1 MISLSTDRFFR
12 TLSGGLFAL
21 VALSACSFPA
31 RAETDPGQIAIAV
44 GKLLEQGHYT
54 RQALDQSMSRQLL
67 KTYTETLDYNHLFF
81 TQKDIS
87 EFEKRYGAVLA
98 DELMLGNL
106 QPATAIYDI
115 YKKRV
120 QDRVAK
126 VKDILKK
133 QKFDFSSNRT
143 TEINRSKSSWP
154 KDEGDADQLWLSRI
168 EGELLAESLND
179 KATETPVQIV
189 TRRYDRLLRSLGEQT
204 KDDVTKFF
212 LNSLALT
219 YDPHSEYLSPAE
231 MENFNINMKLSLVG
245 IGALLRSEDGY
256 AKISE
261 LIPGGPA
268 QMDGQ
273 LKVNDRITG
282 VAQGKDAKFVDT
294 IDMRLD
300 KVVEMIRGKK
310 GTLVRLQVLPADS
323 KGGARKIIEIV
334 RDEVKLTEQQAKAE
348 IIEVKGPEGEPQKL
362 GFLTLPSFYADMTSR
377 GKGAKSTTRDVEALL
392 GRMQRE
398 GIAGLVIDL
407 RRNGGGS
414 LEEAINLTGLF
425 IKRGPVVQSKDANK
439 QVQVMSDRDNGRVA
453 YTGPLVVLT
462 SHLSASA
469 SEIFAAALQDYNRAV
484 IVGDK
489 NTFGK
494 GTVQTVL
501 EVGRFMSPFG
511 FKQPDAGSLKLT
523 IQKFYRISGGSTQLK
538 GCESDI
544 VLPSPYSA
552 LQVGED
558 SLKRPLPYDEVRPA
572 EYEKWSGRPLDVG
585 ELKTRSAARV
595 ATDLEFR
602 FLLEDTERMKERIAA
617 NTLSLNKAAR
627 EAEVKAEKA
636 RTEER
641 KAARLASKRVD
652 PVAYKLA
659 LEDVE
664 KPSLTL
670 VKVDEAE
677 KAKARAA
684 TRRAADPSASRTDN
698 ADSED
703 GDEESAEPKSDGR
716 YDPVK
721 QESLNILADLIEQL
735 RRGSLARA
743 RE

>member
-1 MISLSTDRFFR
+1 MITKTTDRFLR
-12 TLSGGLFAL
+12 PLVGGLAAL
-21 VALSACSFPA
+21 LALSAFTTPTL
-31 RAETDPGQIAIAV
+31 RAETDPGQIGIAV
-44 GKLLEQGHYT
+44 GKLLAQGHYT
-54 RQALDQSMSRQLL
+54 RQELDQGMSRQLL
-67 KTYTETLDYNHLFF
+67 KTYTESLDYNHLFF

-87 EFEKRYGAVLA
+87 EFEKRYGSALG

-106 QPATAIYDI
+106 QPANAIYDI

-120 QDRVAK
+120 TDRVAK
-126 VKDILKK
+126 VKEILKK
-133 QKFDFSSNRT
+133 QKFDFASSRT
-143 TEINRSKSSWP
+143 TEINRSKANWP
-154 KDEGDADQLWLSRI
+154 KDEADADQLWLARI

-189 TRRYDRLLRSLGEQT
+189 TRRYDRLLRTLGEQT

-212 LNSLALT
+212 LNALALT

-268 QMDGQ
+268 QLDGQ

-310 GTLVRLQVLPADS
+310 GTLVRLQVVPADS
-323 KGGARKIIEIV
+323 KGRKVIEIV

-348 IIEVKGPEGEPQKL
+348 IIEIKGPEGEMQKL

-439 QVQVMSDRDNGRVA
+439 QVQVMSDRDGGRVT
-453 YTGPLVVLT
+453 YSGPLVVLT

-511 FKQPDAGSLKLT
+511 FKQADAGSLKLT

-572 EYEKWSGRPLDVG
+572 EYEKWSGRPLD
-585 ELKTRSAARV
+585 LADLRARSSARV
-595 ATDLEFR
+595 ATDLEFK
-602 FLLEDTERMKERIAA
+602 FLLEDTERLKERVAA
-617 NTLSLNKAAR
+617 NALSLNKSVR
-627 EAEVKAEKA
+627 QAEVAADKT

-641 KAARLASKRVD
+641 KQARLASKRVD
-652 PVAYKLA
+652 PVAFKLA

-664 KPSLTL
+664 KPALTL

-677 KAKARAA
+677 KAKMRAA
-684 TRRAADPSASRTDN
+684 TRRAADPSASRGDN
-698 ADSED
+698 AGESED
-703 GDEESAEPKSDGR
+703 GDGDEAEPKNDGR

-735 RRGSLARA
+735 RRGSIARA

>member
-1 MISLSTDRFFR
+1 MKSPVRPFLPSLACGL
-12 TLSGGLFAL
+12 TLALAFTFATPRASGAD
-21 VALSACSFPA
+21 P
-31 RAETDPGQIAIAV
+31 TDPGQIAVAV

-54 RQALDQSMSRQLL
+54 RHAMDAAVSAQLL

-81 TQKDIS
+81 TQRDVA
-87 EFEKRYGAVLA
+87 EFEKKYSTVLC

-106 QPATAIYDI
+106 QPAYAIYDI

-126 VKDILKK
+126 VKESLKK
-133 QKFDFSSNRT
+133 TKFEFTSNRT
-143 TEINRSKSSWP
+143 TDLNRAKAAWL
-154 KDEGDADQLWLSRI
+154 KDDADGDQLWANRL

-179 KATETPVQIV
+179 KATETPVQVV

-204 KDDVTKFF
+204 KEDVMKFF

-219 YDPHSEYLSPAE
+219 YDPHSEYLSPSE
-231 MENFNINMKLSLVG
+231 MENFNINMRLSLVG

-261 LIPGGPA
+261 LIAGGPA
-268 QMDGQ
+268 QLDGQ
-273 LKVNDRITG
+273 IKVNDRITA

-310 GTLVRLQVLPADS
+310 GTIVRLQVLPADG
-323 KGGARKIIEIV
+323 KARKVIDIL

-348 IIEVKGPEGEPQKL
+348 IIEVKGPDGEAQKL
-362 GFLTLPSFYADMTSR
+362 GFLTLPSFYADMTAGRSR
-377 GKGAKSTTRDVEALL
+377 TAKSTTRDVQALIT
-392 GRMQRE
+392 RMTRE
-398 GIAGLVIDL
+398 GVSGLVIDL

-439 QVQVMSDRDNGRVA
+439 QVQVMSDRDGGTVA
-453 YTGPLVVLT
+453 YAGPLVVLA

-484 IVGDK
+484 IVGDR

-494 GTVQTVL
+494 GTVQTML

-511 FKQPDAGSLKLT
+511 FKAADAGSLKLT

-538 GCESDI
+538 GCESDV

-552 LQVGED
+552 LDVGEA
-558 SLKRPLPYDEVRPA
+558 SLKGPLTYDEVKPA
-572 EYEKWSGRPLDVG
+572 EFEKWSGRPFDLTDLRARSSARVG
-585 ELKTRSAARV
+585 E
-595 ATDLEFR
+595 DLEFK
-602 FLLEDTERMKERIAA
+602 FLLEDTQRVKERIAA
-617 NTLSLNKAAR
+617 NTISLNKAER
-627 EAEVKAEKA
+627 QAEIAADKK
-636 RTEER
+636 RTEDR
-641 KAARLASKRVD
+641 KQARLAAKHQE
-652 PVAYKLA
+652 PVAFKLA

-664 KPSLTL
+664 KPQLTL

-677 KAKARAA
+677 KAKLRAA
-684 TRRAADPSASRTDN
+684 TRRASETPSAS
-698 ADSED
+698 ADGDDSLDED
-703 GDEESAEPKSDGR
+703 GLPTTDGR

-721 QESLNILADLIEQL
+721 QESLNVLADLIEQL
-735 RRGSLARA
+735 RRGALARA